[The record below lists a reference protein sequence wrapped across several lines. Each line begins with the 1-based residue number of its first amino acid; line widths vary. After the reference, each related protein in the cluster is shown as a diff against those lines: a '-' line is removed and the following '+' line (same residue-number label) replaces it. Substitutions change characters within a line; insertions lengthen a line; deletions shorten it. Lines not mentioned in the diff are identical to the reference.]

1 MKKVLLVASAVA
13 LLAACTSP
21 KANTEAEDAVEV
33 EEVVEETTTN
43 YVVNGKESTV
53 AWRGSKVTGD
63 FHAGTVAVSMGEI
76 FVKNGAL
83 AGGEF
88 VLDMGS
94 IAATDE
100 GMDDESKGKLVG
112 HLSGPDFFDV
122 EAFKTASFEIASAA
136 ADSLTGNLTIKGM
149 TKAIT
154 IPYTF
159 STQEDTI
166 SVTSSFSIDRTQW
179 GVEYGSGSIIADLG
193 DRAIND
199 AIEFDITLAATK

>member
-1 MKKVLLVASAVA
+1 MKKVLLVAGTVA
-13 LLAACTSP
+13 FLAACTSP

-43 YVVNGKESTV
+43 YVVNGAESTV
-53 AWRGSKVTGD
+53 AWEGSKVTGD
-63 FHAGTVAVSMGEI
+63 FHTGTVAVSMGKLSVE
-76 FVKNGAL
+76 NGVL

-94 IAATDE
+94 VSATDE
-100 GMDDESKGKLVG
+100 GMDDETKGKLVG
-112 HLSGPDFFDV
+112 HLTSPDFFDV
-122 EAFKTASFEIASAA
+122 DSFKTASFEIASAT
-136 ADSLTGNLTIKGM
+136 ADSLTGNLTIKDV

-154 IPYTF
+154 IPYTMSAEGDVASVS
-159 STQEDTI
+159 ST
-166 SVTSSFSIDRTQW
+166 FSIDRTQW

-193 DRAIND
+193 DKAIND

>member
-1 MKKVLLVASAVA
+1 MKKVLLVAGTVA
-13 LLAACTSP
+13 FLAACTSP

-43 YVVNGKESTV
+43 YVVNGAESTV
-53 AWRGSKVTGD
+53 AWKGSKVTGD
-63 FHAGTVAVSMGEI
+63 FHTGIVAVSMGKLSVENS
-76 FVKNGAL
+76 VL

-94 IAATDE
+94 VSATDE
-100 GMDDESKGKLVG
+100 GMDDETKGKLVG
-112 HLSGPDFFDV
+112 HLTSPDFFDV
-122 EAFKTASFEIASAA
+122 DSFKTASFEIASAT
-136 ADSLTGNLTIKGM
+136 ADSLTGNLTIKDV

-154 IPYTF
+154 IPYTMSAVGDVASVS
-159 STQEDTI
+159 ST
-166 SVTSSFSIDRTQW
+166 FSIDRTQW

-193 DRAIND
+193 DKAIND

>member
-1 MKKVLLVASAVA
+1 MKKVLLVAGIVA
-13 LLAACTSP
+13 FLAACTSP

-43 YVVNGKESTV
+43 YVVNGAESTV
-53 AWRGSKVTGD
+53 AWEGSKVTGD
-63 FHAGTVAVSMGEI
+63 FHTGTVAVSMGKLSVENS
-76 FVKNGAL
+76 VL

-94 IAATDE
+94 VSATDE
-100 GMDDESKGKLVG
+100 GMDDETKGKLVG
-112 HLSGPDFFDV
+112 HLTSPDFFDV
-122 EAFKTASFEIASAA
+122 DSFKTASFEIASAT
-136 ADSLTGNLTIKGM
+136 ADSLTGNLTIKDV

-154 IPYTF
+154 IPYTMSAEGDVASVS
-159 STQEDTI
+159 ST
-166 SVTSSFSIDRTQW
+166 FSIDRTQW

-193 DRAIND
+193 DKAIND